1 MGTFRKYLF
10 INSPEVRGQVVR
22 LLIYG
27 WYDEDAKVSKS
38 PIWIN
43 KKSRVRGMINTAKS
57 SQIIA

>member
-10 INSPEVRGQVVR
+10 INSPEVLGQVVR

-27 WYDEDAKVSKS
+27 WDDEDAKVSKS

-43 KKSRVRGMINTAKS
+43 KKSRVRAHLRTSAKFLR
-57 SQIIA
+57 